1 MSWLELFPAA
11 AGWLAATSLLALRI
25 GALLL
30 LAAPLSVVSVP
41 PTVRMLF
48 GLALAVALGSALP
61 PSPAWRDLPAHA
73 LIPAALS
80 EACLGAIM
88 ALGINLAFSA
98 YSLGGRLLDV
108 QMGFGMGQVL
118 DPVTKQQVPVISS
131 AFGQLAIVLFWVT
144 DAHHNML
151 RGLALS
157 AERIPVGTPWLLA
170 PVAAPLVQQ
179 VASVFALGF
188 AMVAPV
194 VFCLLLVEV
203 GLGVLAR
210 NLPQM
215 NTFMLAIPLKVI
227 VGVMAL
233 AAAFVATSNVVTRI
247 NASIF
252 TTWGALFP

>member
-1 MSWLELFPAA
+1 MSATWLL
-11 AGWLAATSLLALRI
+11 GVRI

-30 LAAPLSVVSVP
+30 VASPLAAASIP

-48 GLALAVALGSALP
+48 SLMLAVVLAAAFPAASVGPEPSAG
-61 PSPAWRDLPAHA
+61 R
-73 LIPAALS
+73 LIAAALS
-80 EACLGAIM
+80 EAALGATM
-88 ALGINLAFSA
+88 ALGINLAFGA
-98 YSLGGRLLDV
+98 FSLGGRLLDV
-108 QMGFGMGQVL
+108 QMGFGIGQVF
-118 DPVTKQQVPVISS
+118 DPVTKLQVPVVTS
-131 AFGQLAIVLFWVT
+131 AFSQLALVLFWVT

-157 AERIPVGTPWLLA
+157 IERIPVGTPWLLD
-170 PVAAPLVQQ
+170 PAAGPIFHQ
-179 VASVFALGF
+179 ASSMFTLGF

-194 VFCLLLVEV
+194 VFCLFLVEV

-227 VGVMAL
+227 VGMVAL
-233 AAAFVATSNVVTRI
+233 SAAFIALTGVVERV

-252 TTWGALFP
+252 RTWGATFQ